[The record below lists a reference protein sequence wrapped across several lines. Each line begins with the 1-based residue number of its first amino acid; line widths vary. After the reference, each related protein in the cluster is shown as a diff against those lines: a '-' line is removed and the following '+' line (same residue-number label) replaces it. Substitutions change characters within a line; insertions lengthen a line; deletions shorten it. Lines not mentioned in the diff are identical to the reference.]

1 MGWDPWPGVTLCLAA
16 CVAGSGAW
24 AQQVYKSVDE
34 QGKVIFSD
42 KPPADAKSVTPV
54 EIKPG
59 PSEEDVRAATQRA
72 RALEQAAGEVGR
84 ARKQAGSGSG
94 AGSGADVREAL
105 AEAERRLEEAR
116 EIGPGDRKGTAGGGS
131 RLSEAYR
138 QRVEEAEA
146 AVEEARRRLKEE

>member
-1 MGWDPWPGVTLCLAA
+1 MRWDRWPGVALCLGA

-59 PSEEDVRAATQRA
+59 PSEADVRAATQRA
-72 RALEQAAGEVGR
+72 RAMEQAAGEMGR
-84 ARKQAGSGSG
+84 TRKEAGSSSG
-94 AGSGADVREAL
+94 EGGATDAKGAL
-105 AEAERRLEEAR
+105 KEAERRLEEAK
-116 EIGPGDRKGTAGGGS
+116 EIGPGDRKGTAAGGS
-131 RLSEAYR
+131 RLSEDYR

-146 AVEEARRRLKEE
+146 AVEAARKRLKE